1 MPARAAPVSP
11 PLALV
16 LLTLTALMWAGNATA
31 ARLAVGEVSPM
42 LLTAARWTGA
52 TLVLLPFTARL
63 IWTDRGEILR
73 VWPFLLGLG
82 ALGFAGFNLLLYVAA
97 QTTTAVNITII
108 QAAMPMMIF
117 AINLAVFAVPIRP
130 LQVMGYV
137 LTLGGVALVAGRG
150 DLQSLARLEVA
161 TGDALMLLAS
171 LLYAIYTVA
180 LKRRLALH
188 SLSLLT
194 VLCAS
199 ASLVS
204 LPVAAVEAWRG
215 GHVFTGTPVSLGVVA
230 YTALLPSVLAQ
241 WFFMLGVGSVGAN
254 RAGLFINL
262 VPVFGAV
269 IAVAVLAEVLAPF
282 QALALGMVLGG
293 ILIAQAGGGRG

>member
-1 MPARAAPVSP
+1 MPAPAAPVRP
-11 PLALV
+11 PLAILM
-16 LLTLTALMWAGNATA
+16 LTLTALMWAGNATA

-63 IWTDRGEILR
+63 VWADRAEIAR

-82 ALGFAGFNLLLYVAA
+82 ATGFAGFNLLLYMAA
-97 QTTTAVNITII
+97 LTTTAVNITII

-117 AINLAVFAVPIRP
+117 AINLAAFAVPIRP
-130 LQVMGYV
+130 LQVLGYV

-161 TGDALMLLAS
+161 PGDALMLIAS
-171 LLYAIYTVA
+171 VLYAVYTVA
-180 LKRRLALH
+180 LKRPLALH

-204 LPVAAVEAWRG
+204 LPVAAFEAWRG
-215 GHVFTGTPVSLGVVA
+215 GHVFTGTPLSLGVVA
-230 YTALLPSVLAQ
+230 YTALLPSVMAQ
-241 WFFMLGVGSVGAN
+241 WFFMLGVRAVGAN
-254 RAGLFINL
+254 RAGLFVNL

-269 IAVAVLAEVLAPF
+269 IAVAVLNEVLAPF
-282 QALALGMVLGG
+282 QIVALGMVLGG
-293 ILIAQAGGGRG
+293 ILIAQASGGRG